1 MCIIFENNSQIGEAM
16 SGYNTEQKRVLLEF
30 LKQHCENSYTIDEIV
45 EGVKSYA
52 GESALGR
59 STVYRLM
66 TRLVEEKQVQRFA
79 EEGSRRF
86 LYRIIADD
94 HCRNHL
100 HLKCLVCGRILH
112 LDRATSDAL
121 LERVREV
128 KGFSVSEEDTLLFGN
143 CSDCGREVKN
153 G

>member
-1 MCIIFENNSQIGEAM
+1 M

-30 LKQHCENSYTIDEIV
+30 LERHSENSYAIDEIV
-45 EGVKSYA
+45 EGVKGYA

-66 TRLVEEKQVQRFA
+66 TRLVEEKRVQRFA
-79 EEGSRRF
+79 NEGSRRF

-100 HLKCLVCGRILH
+100 HLKCLKCGKILH
-112 LDRATSDAL
+112 LDRETSDAL

-128 KGFSVSEEDTLLFGN
+128 KDFSVSEEDTLLFGN
-143 CSDCGREVKN
+143 CAACKLGEKN

>member
-1 MCIIFENNSQIGEAM
+1 M
-16 SGYNTEQKRVLLEF
+16 SGYNTEQKRLLIEF
-30 LKQHCENSYTIDEIV
+30 LRQNSENSYTVEQIV
-45 EGVKSYA
+45 EGIKDSA

-86 LYRIIADD
+86 SYRIIADY

-100 HLKCLVCGRILH
+100 HLKCLGCGKILH
-112 LDRATSDAL
+112 LDRETSDAL
-121 LERVREV
+121 LERVRLV
-128 KGFSVSEEDTLLFGN
+128 KDFSVSEEDTLLFGS
-143 CSDCGREVKN
+143 CSSCRQEVKR
-153 G
+153 GG